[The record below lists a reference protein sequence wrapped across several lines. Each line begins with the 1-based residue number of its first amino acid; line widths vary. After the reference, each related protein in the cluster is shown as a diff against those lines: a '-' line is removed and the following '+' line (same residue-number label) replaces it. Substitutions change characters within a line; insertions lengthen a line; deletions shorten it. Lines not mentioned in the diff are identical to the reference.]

1 MLEEYPEAERMYLER
16 EVRVELVVVED
27 VPDHLVEH
35 GEERAESSESGE
47 VHDMLR
53 LMGMLQTA
61 SHQTVG

>member
-1 MLEEYPEAERMYLER
+1 M
-16 EVRVELVVVED
+16 ELVVVED

-47 VHDMLR
+47 VHDVLR